1 MTPGPDP
8 GRDGCPDTSGHSPR
22 RGERE
27 DAAQAWTADADL
39 GAVTR
44 VRTPQPAPQ
53 RLLPPA
59 SPSVS
64 PYDAQSALESQL
76 ARLRASAGA
85 TRVSVWVHEASTEMI
100 VPFRQSVADPA
111 ETDVGSTHKTAVT
124 LSRSPFMS
132 AIIRSRQSLV
142 AKADGR
148 RASDKELAERGI
160 RSAHGEPLIVDG
172 EVVGVLTVEPAA
184 AAARHLLRQVT
195 PRIAVAMTEAWTRR
209 SEKRRTAQAEV
220 LLNLIESASS
230 AQSMDHLLG
239 SACRQLAEL
248 GEVERACIFLLEDG
262 RLVPRMAAYADGRR
276 DLATWE
282 QFRNAPVGLQM
293 AETVLR
299 TGKPMTA
306 DKDSGLLSGW
316 WVDAFHIASGL
327 AVPIGRS
334 PHLAG
339 VLTLDSTHVRPFSED
354 VRRLAAAAGAHL
366 GGVIEQART
375 SQARQASLDT
385 ARVVRQML
393 VDGAH
398 ATGVAEAAEVMAR
411 AVQQLA
417 GTDRSAAYLL
427 DDEGRIS
434 EVRHVDWPEEHK
446 QVIAGTLVG
455 RPAADVPL
463 YRLTAEQKLPI
474 FVEDAAQS
482 DLLDPRLVA
491 ALDLGGYVSVPLLS
505 GDKLVG
511 AVVSGVVSGKKR
523 WSSMVREAVRQVALE
538 GALVVENAALRAVEQ
553 LRLAQLATEAHHDPL
568 TGLANRR
575 RFIEELE
582 ATVYGARR
590 ADCAVLMI
598 DLDRFKEIN
607 DSFGHSVGDDLLCLV
622 GPRLEQALE
631 PGDLLARMGGDEF
644 AVLLPGADAARAQ
657 DVAGRIGA
665 ALRDAF
671 VLDGMPL
678 HVDASIGIAVCP
690 DHGRDRSLLL
700 ARADTAMYVA
710 KRGRHGF
717 ELWAPDGTPD
727 SRDRLETLEQLRTA
741 LDTEQL
747 GVHYQPKMDLRTGR
761 VVGVEALVRW
771 HHPER
776 GVLPPDVF
784 LPLAEQA
791 GLMRRLALRVLECSL
806 RDVQAWRAAGH
817 DLSVAV
823 NLSVSNLQ
831 DVALPEQVQMLLEA
845 FDVPADALI
854 LEITEDVL
862 MADAARSQQ
871 VMAGLRRLG
880 IRLSIDDYGTGYSSL
895 SYLRA
900 LPVDELK
907 LDRSFVSD
915 LTSDERAAAIVRST
929 LQLSLDLGMSMV
941 VEGVEDADTLRA
953 LRAWGCD
960 FAQGYHI
967 APPMPAEQFL
977 TWLVDQPVWLP
988 RGGIPEQRGVPQ
1000 PS

>member
-1 MTPGPDP
+1 M
-8 GRDGCPDTSGHSPR
+8 SPF
-22 RGERE
+22 
-27 DAAQAWTADADL
+27 DAQA
-39 GAVTR
+39 
-44 VRTPQPAPQ
+44 
-53 RLLPPA
+53 
-59 SPSVS
+59 
-64 PYDAQSALESQL
+64 ALESLL

-100 VPFRQSVADPA
+100 VPYRQSLADLRDADPA
-111 ETDVGSTHKTAVT
+111 STPRTAIT

-132 AIIRSRQSLV
+132 AIIRSRRPLT

-148 RASDKELAERGI
+148 RLSDKELAGRGV
-160 RSAHGEPLIVDG
+160 RSAHGEPLLVDG
-172 EVVGVLTVEPAA
+172 EVIGVLTVEPAA
-184 AAARHLLRQVT
+184 AAAPHLLRQVA
-195 PRIAVAMTEAWTRR
+195 PKIALALSEAWTRR
-209 SEKRRTAQAEV
+209 SEQRRTGQVEV
-220 LLNLIESASS
+220 LLSLIESASK

-239 SACRQLAEL
+239 AACRQLAEL
-248 GEVERACIFLLEDG
+248 GEVERACIFLLEDD

-276 DLATWE
+276 EPGTWE
-282 QFRNAPVGLQM
+282 QFRNAPVGLQL

-299 TGKPMTA
+299 TGRPMAA
-306 DKDSGLLSGW
+306 DRDSGLLSGW
-316 WVDAFHIASGL
+316 WVDSFQIASVL

-375 SQARQASLDT
+375 SEARAASLAT
-385 ARVVRQML
+385 AEVVRQML
-393 VDGAH
+393 VDGSH
-398 ATGVAEAAEVMAR
+398 ATGVPEAAEVLAR
-411 AVQQLA
+411 AVQRLA
-417 GTDRSAAYLL
+417 GTHRSAAYLV
-427 DDEGRIS
+427 DDAGTIG
-434 EVRHVDWPEEHK
+434 EVRHVDWADAHK
-446 QVIAGTLVG
+446 QVIATRLVG

-463 YRLTAEQKLPI
+463 WRVTAEQRLPV
-474 FVEDAAQS
+474 FVDDTMTS
-482 DLLDPRLVA
+482 DLVDPRLA
-491 ALDLGGYVSVPLLS
+491 QALDLASYVSVPLLS
-505 GDKLVG
+505 GDRLLGLVVTG
-511 AVVSGVVSGKKR
+511 SVSER
-523 WSSMVREAVRQVALE
+523 RTWSPEVREAVRQVTLE

-553 LRLAQLATEAHHDPL
+553 LRLQQLATEAHHDPL

-575 RFIEELE
+575 RFIEDLE
-582 ATVYGARR
+582 AAVYGDGAG
-590 ADCAVLMI
+590 DSAVLMI

-622 GPRLEQALE
+622 GPRLERALQ

-644 AVLLPGADAARAQ
+644 AVLLPDAGADRAR
-657 DVAGRIGA
+657 DVAVQLGA

-678 HVDASIGIAVCP
+678 HIDASIGIALCP

-700 ARADTAMYVA
+700 ARADAAMYVA
-710 KRGRHGF
+710 KRSRHGF
-717 ELWAPDGTPD
+717 EVWTPDGTPA

-741 LDTEQL
+741 LDTDQL
-747 GVHYQPKMDLRTGR
+747 DVHYQPKLDLRTGG
-761 VVGVEALVRW
+761 VTGVEALVRW
-771 HHPER
+771 NHPER
-776 GVLPPDVF
+776 GLLHPDVF

-791 GLMRRLALRVLECSL
+791 GLMRRLALRVLERSL
-806 RDVQAWRAAGH
+806 RDVHAWRARGL

-831 DVALPEQVQMLLEA
+831 DVALPEQVAMLLDA
-845 FDVPADALI
+845 VGVPASALL

-871 VMAGLRRLG
+871 VMSALRRLG
-880 IRLSIDDYGTGYSSL
+880 VRLSIDDYGTGYSSL

-900 LPVDELK
+900 LPVDQLK

-929 LQLSLDLGMSMV
+929 LQLSRDLGMTMV
-941 VEGVEDADTLRA
+941 VEGVEDAATLAA
-953 LRAWGCD
+953 LRAWGCEY
-960 FAQGYHI
+960 AQGYHI
-967 APPMPAEQFL
+967 ARPMPAERFL
-977 TWLVDQPVWLP
+977 AWLADRPTDVPPGAIPTQRVLP
-988 RGGIPEQRGVPQ
+988 SRRGSRQ